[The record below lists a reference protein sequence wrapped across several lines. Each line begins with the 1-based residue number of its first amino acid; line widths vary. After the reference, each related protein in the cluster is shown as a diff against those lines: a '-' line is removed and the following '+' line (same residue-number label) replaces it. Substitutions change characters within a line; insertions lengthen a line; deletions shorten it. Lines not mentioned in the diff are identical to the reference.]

1 MSELRERSTKKLA
14 ELKAY
19 LEKRVVEDEEEIRTL
34 RSFLEVIDL
43 LLTERSYRRV
53 EVPKTLAE
61 TAKKQEAPPQSIRTI
76 SGVVLADMH
85 VDGPNLRVVP
95 GEGMKFDTNTPPFRP
110 FLLGKVL
117 EPMQKKDEE
126 AVRKGGLSP
135 DRVLSFDL
143 DQQGNQLKQLRVKN
157 YGDETRLSEI
167 KNAVRWTSRIRGPP
181 APIGPRNGTGSSEW
195 SHRWP
200 VSPGNAPRHLEEIAP
215 SALDT

>member
-1 MSELRERSTKKLA
+1 MRPCGSKDMSELRERSTKKLA

-19 LEKRVVEDEEEIRTL
+19 LEKKVVEDEEEIRTL

-43 LLTERSYRRV
+43 LLTERSYRKV
-53 EVPKTLAE
+53 EVPKTMPE
-61 TAKKQEAPPQSIRTI
+61 TGKKQEAPPQSIRTI
-76 SGVVLADMH
+76 SGVVLADMF
-85 VDGPNLRVVP
+85 VSGPNLRVVP

-143 DQQGNQLKQLRVKN
+143 DQQGNLLKQLHVKN
-157 YGDETRLSEI
+157 YGDDTRLSEI
-167 KNAVRWTSRIRGPP
+167 KNAVRWTFRKMYEKT
-181 APIGPRNGTGSSEW
+181 IGT
-195 SHRWP
+195 
-200 VSPGNAPRHLEEIAP
+200 
-215 SALDT
+215 

>member
-19 LEKRVVEDEEEIRTL
+19 LEKKVVEDEEEIRTL
-34 RSFLEVIDL
+34 RSFLEVIDT
-43 LLTERSYRRV
+43 LLTERSYRKV
-53 EVPKTLAE
+53 EVPKTLE
-61 TAKKQEAPPQSIRTI
+61 PAKKQEAPPQSIRTI

-135 DRVLSFDL
+135 DRVLSFDV
-143 DQQGNQLKQLRVKN
+143 DQQGNLLKQLHVKN
-157 YGDETRLSEI
+157 YGDDTRLSEI
-167 KNAVRWTSRIRGPP
+167 KNAVRWTFRKMYEKTV
-181 APIGPRNGTGSSEW
+181 GT
-195 SHRWP
+195 
-200 VSPGNAPRHLEEIAP
+200 
-215 SALDT
+215 

>member
-19 LEKRVVEDEEEIRTL
+19 LEKKVLEDEEEIRTL

-53 EVPKTLAE
+53 EVPKTQADD
-61 TAKKQEAPPQSIRTI
+61 TKKQEAPPQSIRTI

-143 DQQGNQLKQLRVKN
+143 DQQGNLLKQLRVKN

-167 KNAVRWTSRIRGPP
+167 KNAVRWTFRKMYEKT
-181 APIGPRNGTGSSEW
+181 IGT
-195 SHRWP
+195 
-200 VSPGNAPRHLEEIAP
+200 
-215 SALDT
+215 

>member
-19 LEKRVVEDEEEIRTL
+19 LEKKVVEDEEEIRTL
-34 RSFLEVIDL
+34 RSFLEVIDT

-53 EVPKTLAE
+53 EVPKTLE
-61 TAKKQEAPPQSIRTI
+61 TAKKLEAPPQSIRTI

-135 DRVLSFDL
+135 DRVLSFDV
-143 DQQGNQLKQLRVKN
+143 DQQGNLLKQLNVKN
-157 YGDETRLSEI
+157 YGDDTRLSEI
-167 KNAVRWTSRIRGPP
+167 KNAVRWTFRKMYEKT
-181 APIGPRNGTGSSEW
+181 IGT
-195 SHRWP
+195 
-200 VSPGNAPRHLEEIAP
+200 
-215 SALDT
+215 

>member
-14 ELKAY
+14 EMKAY
-19 LEKRVVEDEEEIRTL
+19 LEKKVVEDEEEIRTL
-34 RSFLEVIDL
+34 RSFLEVIDT

-53 EVPKTLAE
+53 EVPKTLE
-61 TAKKQEAPPQSIRTI
+61 TTKKQEPPPQSIRTI

-135 DRVLSFDL
+135 DRVLSFDV
-143 DQQGNQLKQLRVKN
+143 DQQGNLLKQLHVKN
-157 YGDETRLSEI
+157 YGDDTRLSEI
-167 KNAVRWTSRIRGPP
+167 KNAVRWTFRKMYEKTV
-181 APIGPRNGTGSSEW
+181 GT
-195 SHRWP
+195 
-200 VSPGNAPRHLEEIAP
+200 
-215 SALDT
+215 

>member
-1 MSELRERSTKKLA
+1 MSELRERSTKKVA

-19 LEKRVVEDEEEIRTL
+19 LEKKVVEDEEEIRTL
-34 RSFLEVIDL
+34 RSFLEVIDS

-53 EVPKTLAE
+53 EVPKTVPE
-61 TAKKQEAPPQSIRTI
+61 TGKKQEAPPQSIRTI
-76 SGVVLADMH
+76 SGVVLADMF
-85 VDGPNLRVVP
+85 VSGPDLRVVP

-143 DQQGNQLKQLRVKN
+143 DQQGNLLKQLHVKN
-157 YGDETRLSEI
+157 YGDDTRLSEI
-167 KNAVRWTSRIRGPP
+167 KNAVRWTFRKMYEKT
-181 APIGPRNGTGSSEW
+181 IGT
-195 SHRWP
+195 
-200 VSPGNAPRHLEEIAP
+200 
-215 SALDT
+215 

>member
-14 ELKAY
+14 ELKSY
-19 LEKRVVEDEEEIRTL
+19 LEKKVVEDEEEIRTL
-34 RSFLEVIDL
+34 RSFLETIDL

-53 EVPKTLAE
+53 EVPKTLPE
-61 TAKKQEAPPQSIRTI
+61 SGKRPEAAPQSIRTI
-76 SGVVLADMH
+76 SGVILADMY
-85 VDGPNLRVVP
+85 VSGPDLRVVP

-126 AVRKGGLSP
+126 TVRKGGLSP

-143 DQQGNQLKQLRVKN
+143 DQQGNFLKQLHVKN

-167 KNAVRWTSRIRGPP
+167 KNAVRWTFRKMYEKT
-181 APIGPRNGTGSSEW
+181 IGT
-195 SHRWP
+195 
-200 VSPGNAPRHLEEIAP
+200 
-215 SALDT
+215 

>member
-19 LEKRVVEDEEEIRTL
+19 LEKKVVEDEEEIRSL
-34 RSFLEVIDL
+34 KSFLEVIDL
-43 LLTERSYRRV
+43 LLAERSYRRA
-53 EVPKTLAE
+53 EVPKTLVE
-61 TAKKQEAPPQSIRTI
+61 QSKRQESPPQSIRTV

-85 VDGPNLRVVP
+85 VNGGDLRVVP

-143 DQQGNQLKQLRVKN
+143 DQQGSLLKQLRVKN

-167 KNAVRWTSRIRGPP
+167 KNAVRWTFRKMYEKT
-181 APIGPRNGTGSSEW
+181 IGT
-195 SHRWP
+195 
-200 VSPGNAPRHLEEIAP
+200 
-215 SALDT
+215 